1 MFIQCQ
7 SKVVDVLS
15 ELAVPN
21 NGVLAI
27 IEIFMS
33 ATFDFT
39 SAACVSHLPPQMSKG
54 AYHSSD
60 TLHRLLATLVSAFFD
75 QIEKFNMKSFLDC
88 HPNIVFRGTEP
99 RYFME
104 EKVNRRILRGYL

>member
-1 MFIQCQ
+1 MFVQCQ

-21 NGVLAI
+21 NRTIV
-27 IEIFMS
+27 EIFIS

-39 SAACVSHLPPQMSKG
+39 FAVCISHLPLQMSKG

-60 TLHRLLATLVSAFFD
+60 TLQKLLATLVSAVFD
-75 QIEKFNMKSFLDC
+75 QIEVNMKSFLDC

>member
-1 MFIQCQ
+1 M
-7 SKVVDVLS
+7 VDVLS

-39 SAACVSHLPPQMSKG
+39 FAACVSHLPPQMSKG

-60 TLHRLLATLVSAFFD
+60 TLQKLLATLVSAVFD
-75 QIEKFNMKSFLDC
+75 QIEVNMKSFLDC